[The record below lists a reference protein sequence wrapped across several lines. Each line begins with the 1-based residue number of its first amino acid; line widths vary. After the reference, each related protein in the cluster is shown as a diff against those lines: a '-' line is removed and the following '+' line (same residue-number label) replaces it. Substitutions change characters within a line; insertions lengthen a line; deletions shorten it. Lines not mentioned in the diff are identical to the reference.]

1 MHFKG
6 LSLNKNQVTGEA
18 RGNTG
23 SLGAGGWGMG
33 YLSFPGPG
41 TPEQRS
47 HRPRPAA
54 PSLAAQTHCWGNSSP
69 RFLRQSCR
77 KEMLVPRGRPWAWAW
92 PEIQSPVPFRLGRA
106 RQPVSIKTPP
116 QSSGSP
122 QIQREP
128 EGPGLGT
135 PEPWVLW
142 ASFPH
147 RGLGVGSALRRAW
160 GPRPT
165 PHCCT
170 CPHPV
175 PLDTLFSPFSAAVF
189 IHNLAPPKPAVISS
203 RTPTAILALGELPAG
218 T

>member
-1 MHFKG
+1 
-6 LSLNKNQVTGEA
+6 
-18 RGNTG
+18 
-23 SLGAGGWGMG
+23 MG

-47 HRPRPAA
+47 RRPKPAA
-54 PSLAAQTHCWGNSSP
+54 PSLAAQMHCWGNSSP

-106 RQPVSIKTPP
+106 RQPVSTKTPP

-142 ASFPH
+142 ASFPP
-147 RGLGVGSALRRAW
+147 RGLGVVSALRRAW
-160 GPRPT
+160 GPPAHT
-165 PHCCT
+165 SLLHLSP
-170 CPHPV
+170 PSSSGHPV
-175 PLDTLFSPFSAAVF
+175 LSFLCCCVHTQPSPSQASSHF
-189 IHNLAPPKPAVISS
+189 IDDPNSNSRPGGAP
-203 RTPTAILALGELPAG
+203 
-218 T
+218 